1 MAPTSTGYTHPE
13 ARLNRGAGACQYGR
27 VAGFG
32 KRFRSIA
39 AALSAASVLLLG
51 ACETPLVVQKLPEL
65 TYGHLPSFL
74 LDVATIEV
82 ESAYRPSM
90 RPPDVEH
97 LFPTPPEKALRRWAS
112 DRLSAEGRAGTARFV
127 ITEARVTEKRL
138 AVDKGLAGVF
148 KMQQSER
155 YDAAIEASVEIFDDR
170 GFRRAFA
177 GARATRS
184 RTLGED
190 ASVNERE
197 RLWFE
202 IVEEVMELFDAEIEK
217 NIRQHMG
224 GYLR

>member
-1 MAPTSTGYTHPE
+1 MTGI
-13 ARLNRGAGACQYGR
+13 
-27 VAGFG
+27 G
-32 KRFRSIA
+32 KRCRSIA
-39 AALSAASVLLLG
+39 AALSVAAVVALG
-51 ACETPLVVQKLPEL
+51 ACETPLPEQILPEL
-65 TYGHLPSFL
+65 TYSHLTSFR

-97 LFPTPPEKALRRWAS
+97 LFPTPPVSALRRWAS

-127 ITEARVTEKRL
+127 ITEGRVTEKKL
-138 AVDKGLAGVF
+138 SVEKGLAGVF
-148 KMQQSER
+148 NKQQSER
-155 YDAAIEASVEIFDDR
+155 YDAAIEASLEIFDDR
-170 GFRRAFA
+170 GFRLAFA

-202 IVEEVMELFDAEIEK
+202 IVEEVMEIFDAEIEK

-224 GYLR
+224 GYLL